1 MDNPYYVSVNIPNSE
16 EEKAIAATNL
26 LKAASDIL
34 DAADV
39 CTSGT
44 VLSLDL
50 AQRAELEDAN
60 VNSDEPSHANE
71 VRVNSVLISQI
82 HTVKDPI

>member
-1 MDNPYYVSVNIPNSE
+1 MNPVNIFMQLFFLKNVDNPYYVSVNIPNSE
-16 EEKAIAATNL
+16 EEKAIAASNL

-44 VLSLDL
+44 VLNLDL
-50 AQRAELEDAN
+50 AQRSELEDAN
-60 VNSDEPSHANE
+60 VH
-71 VRVNSVLISQI
+71 
-82 HTVKDPI
+82 